1 MPKAALEPRRFVPT
15 LTEVVHM
22 PPVASTTLVPDLAFP
37 VSSAMESPGGEVVS
51 TPLPEPSLSR
61 AEPTVEAALEG
72 QDVEALV
79 SRVCAVVMQALDD
92 HIRVVVAEALQTQHM
107 LLVQSLRGQVTPMV
121 EASVRDALVAEM
133 GHGGRQTGESCIQ
146 ATE

>member
-1 MPKAALEPRRFVPT
+1 MPKAPLEPRRFVPT

-22 PPVASTTLVPDLAFP
+22 PPVVAATPAAASAFP
-37 VSSAMESPGGEVVS
+37 VSGAMESTRGEVVS
-51 TPLPEPSLSR
+51 PPLPETSLSR
-61 AEPTVEAALEG
+61 AEPTVDAAPEG

-79 SRVCAVVMQALDD
+79 SRVCAAVMQALDD
-92 HIRVVVAEALQTQHM
+92 HIRVVVAEAMQTQHL
-107 LLVQSLRGQVTPMV
+107 LLVQSLRGQITPMV

-133 GHGGRQTGESCIQ
+133 GHGERQTGESCIQ